1 MIHDTVVMG
10 ASVWVSA
17 IMNVDSNHVASQ
29 VWVDTF
35 TDAGG
40 KIVAPTLLKVEVAA
54 AVTRRTGQP
63 SIAKLSASNL
73 DNLNFITLTP
83 MDDEAIEA
91 SMNLAADLSLRAG
104 DALYIAI
111 ARKLGLPIV
120 TWDNQQLQR
129 AASVVTAYTPDSFPF

>member
-1 MIHDTVVMG
+1 VIHDIVVID

-17 IMNVDSNHVASQ
+17 IMNTDSNHAASQ
-29 VWVDTF
+29 LWVDTF

-40 KIVAPTLLKVEVAA
+40 EIVAPALLKVEVAA

-63 SIAKLSASNL
+63 SIAKQSAVNL

-83 MDDEAIEA
+83 MEDEVIEA

-104 DALYIAI
+104 DAIYIAI
-111 ARKLGLPIV
+111 AHKRGLPIV
-120 TWDNQQLQR
+120 SWDNQQLQR
-129 AASVVTAYTPDSFPF
+129 AASLVTAYTPDSFPF